1 MFRLA
6 LIIGIYSYSIFSIG
20 LLGILSKNLV
30 NIFTI
35 AFLLFLILYFK
46 SDILSFF
53 KSIRRL
59 CVIKNNFFLFL
70 LILLV
75 TQILVNSIGVLGPE
89 IAFDSLWY
97 HLSLPKVYLELEKVT
112 YIPGGLLYY
121 SAMPKFIEMIY
132 VGALS
137 LGSEVLA
144 KGIHFFLGLAVLLA
158 IYKISRKFY
167 SHTYALLACI
177 IFYSSLVVGWESI
190 TAFVDLGRTFFEIMA
205 FWAMLNFFKTKS
217 SVWVL
222 MSGIML
228 GFAIAAKLLAIGSLV
243 IMITFLFFICYKQKI
258 SFKKS
263 VIYFCLFILSCLFI
277 LLPWFIF
284 AFRSTGNP
292 IFPIFTS
299 LLPLAP
305 NLNLYP
311 HEIVKSCI
319 LLFMA
324 SADPIS
330 PIFLITVPLI
340 PFAFR
345 KFSSYEKMFL
355 VYSVLSLCI
364 WYITPHLGG
373 GRFILPYLPVIS
385 LLQLAILRPFEKNM
399 YSKVIVMLVVFLAVI
414 SIGYRFFAN
423 VKYVPYVF
431 GFQTKDY
438 FLSKNLNFSFGD
450 FYDTDGYFKK
460 NIKKTDKILI
470 FGTHNLYYVDF
481 PFIHETWVKKGDEFN
496 YVLVQNASLNPRF
509 FFWKKI
515 YENKTSNVILYS
527 LGGKKWHY

>member
-1 MFRLA
+1 M
-6 LIIGIYSYSIFSIG
+6 
-20 LLGILSKNLV
+20 
-30 NIFTI
+30 
-35 AFLLFLILYFK
+35 
-46 SDILSFF
+46 
-53 KSIRRL
+53 
-59 CVIKNNFFLFL
+59 
-70 LILLV
+70 
-75 TQILVNSIGVLGPE
+75 NSGAREAGGWWE
-89 IAFDSLWY
+89 GCSLT
-97 HLSLPKVYLELEKVT
+97 L
-112 YIPGGLLYY
+112 
-121 SAMPKFIEMIY
+121 
-132 VGALS
+132 
-137 LGSEVLA
+137 
-144 KGIHFFLGLAVLLA
+144 
-158 IYKISRKFY
+158 
-167 SHTYALLACI
+167 
-177 IFYSSLVVGWESI
+177 
-190 TAFVDLGRTFFEIMA
+190 
-205 FWAMLNFFKTKS
+205 
-217 SVWVL
+217 
-222 MSGIML
+222 
-228 GFAIAAKLLAIGSLV
+228 
-243 IMITFLFFICYKQKI
+243 
-258 SFKKS
+258 
-263 VIYFCLFILSCLFI
+263 
-277 LLPWFIF
+277 IF

>member
-1 MFRLA
+1 M
-6 LIIGIYSYSIFSIG
+6 IIGIYSYSVFALG

-30 NIFTI
+30 FIFTI
-35 AFLLFLILYFK
+35 FFLAFLTLYFK
-46 SDILSFF
+46 SDILTFF
-53 KSIRRL
+53 KSIRRFHFK
-59 CVIKNNFFLFL
+59 KNNFFILL
-70 LILLV
+70 LILLSL
-75 TQILVNSIGVLGPE
+75 QICVNAIGVLGPE

-97 HLSLPKVYLELEKVT
+97 HLSLPKLYLEWEKVA

-137 LGSEVLA
+137 LGNEILT
-144 KGIHFFLGLAVLLA
+144 KEIHFFLGLAVLLA

-167 SHTYALLACI
+167 SHTYSLIACI

-205 FWAMLNFFKTKS
+205 FWAMLNFFKNKAL
-217 SVWVL
+217 VWVL
-222 MSGIML
+222 ISGIML
-228 GFAIAAKLLAIGSLV
+228 GFATATKLLAIGSLFIIV
-243 IMITFLFFICYKQKI
+243 PLLIFIC
-258 SFKKS
+258 KKLKLS
-263 VIYFCLFILSCLFI
+263 LKKTVLCFCLFISSCLFV

-284 AFRSTGNP
+284 AFRTTGNP
-292 IFPIFTS
+292 LFPIFTS

-311 HEIVKSCI
+311 QEIIKSWI
-319 LLFMA
+319 FLFMA

-345 KFSSYEKMFL
+345 KFSNYEKIFL
-355 VYSVLSLCI
+355 VYSVLALI
-364 WYITPHLGG
+364 VWYVTPHLGG

-385 LLQLAILRPFEKNM
+385 LLQLAILRSFEKSM
-399 YSKVIVMLVVFLAVI
+399 YSKVIVASIIFLVVV
-414 SIGYRFFAN
+414 SIGYRVFAN
-423 VKYVPYVF
+423 AKYVPYVF
-431 GFQTKDY
+431 GFQTKDD
-438 FLSKNLNFSFGD
+438 FLSKNLNFAFGD
-450 FYDTDGYFKK
+450 FYDTNGYFKK
-460 NIKKTDKILI
+460 NINSKDIVLI

-481 PFIHETWVKKGDEFN
+481 SFIHETWVKKGDEFN
-496 YVLVQNASLNPRF
+496 YILVQNASLPPRF
-509 FFWKKI
+509 LFWKKI
-515 YENKTSNVILYS
+515 YENKTSHVILYS